1 MSAADGLGRGIDVHH
16 HAVTERY
23 RERLR
28 SRATHQGA
36 ARIPGVPE
44 WSADGAVAWMDAA
57 GIERALLSP
66 AARGFGKGG
75 TDEVVGFAAQ
85 AHDDLLALRDRYP
98 ERFGVLAP
106 LPLPALDHALEH
118 AERAL
123 RRDGADGIALL
134 TQYGGHYVGEPAW
147 DDLLEVLDRQGALV
161 HLHPTAPACAPLP
174 DLVGPHLVE
183 YVFDTTRVAVLLA
196 TRRAFTR
203 YPRIRWVF
211 AHGGGT
217 LPYVAGRL
225 DDPPGT
231 VDGGDR
237 FADLLRVSW
246 FDTALLGGPALA
258 ALVAF
263 AGPDRMVFGSDAPFI
278 HGDRADRIL
287 DDLTAALPGDEA
299 RAAVRHGTARRLLEV
314 HQELD
319 ASSHL
324 D

>member
-1 MSAADGLGRGIDVHH
+1 VTTAGLGDGIDVHH
-16 HAVTERY
+16 HAITERY

-28 SRATHQGA
+28 SRAAHSGA

-44 WSADGAVAWMDAA
+44 WSADGALAWMDAA
-57 GIERALLSP
+57 GIERALLSA
-66 AARGFGKGG
+66 AARGFGKGDP
-75 TDEVVGFAAQ
+75 DEVVEFAAA
-85 AHDDLLALRDRYP
+85 AHDDLLALRDRHP

-106 LPLPALDHALEH
+106 LPLPALDRALEH

-123 RRDGADGIALL
+123 RRDGVDGITLL
-134 TQYGGHYVGEPAW
+134 TQYDGHYVGEPAW
-147 DDLLEVLDRQGALV
+147 DDLLELLDREGALV
-161 HLHPTAPACAPLP
+161 HLHPTAPACVPLR
-174 DLVGPHLVE
+174 DLLGPHLLE
-183 YVFDTTRVAVLLA
+183 YTFDTTRVAVLLA

-237 FADLLRVSW
+237 FADLLGSSW

-263 AGPDRMVFGSDAPFI
+263 AGADRMVFGSDAPFI
-278 HGDRADRIL
+278 HGERADRIL
-287 DDLTAALPGDEA
+287 DDLSAALPDERA
-299 RAAVRHGTARRLLEV
+299 RAAVRRGTASRLLE
-314 HQELD
+314 Q
-319 ASSHL
+319 SRP
-324 D
+324 